1 MQEIFRLFRL
11 DIATEGK
18 YRDKFDEPLPD
29 LSRHMAE
36 GDLLPLLDCPNHDA
50 PDFEVVVFVNS
61 DGLEVAIGG
70 TELDVALAAV
80 GEVEVLD
87 GELVV
92 EEGDDDVTIPRL
104 YGSVDDG
111 DVTIADAGFHHRIA
125 FHASVE
131 RGFGVRDEVAIE
143 VE

>member
-1 MQEIFRLFRL
+1 MG
-11 DIATEGK
+11 D
-18 YRDKFDEPLPD
+18 
-29 LSRHMAE
+29 SHE

-50 PDFEVVVFVNS
+50 PDFEVVVFINS

-131 RGFGVRDEVAIE
+131 GGFGVGDEVTIE
-143 VE
+143 VECITHVVFGRGGEPCLDG

>member
-1 MQEIFRLFRL
+1 
-11 DIATEGK
+11 
-18 YRDKFDEPLPD
+18 
-29 LSRHMAE
+29 MAE

-50 PDFEVVVFVNS
+50 PDFEVVIFINS
-61 DGLEVAIGG
+61 DWLEVAIGG

-125 FHASVE
+125 FHTSVE
-131 RGFGVRDEVAIE
+131 SGFWMSDEVSIE
-143 VE
+143 VEAVRQIILGR